1 MTTPLVTV
9 LSIDGGGIRGIIP
22 SVILAFLES
31 KLQEIDGS
39 DARIAD
45 YFDIVGGTSTGGLMA
60 TMLTA
65 PNSRQ
70 RPLFA
75 ANELVPFY
83 INESPKIFPQ
93 DQVPPTTGPKYDG
106 KYLRE
111 LTAKLLGDLTVKQT
125 VTNVLL
131 PTYDILIFQPIVF
144 TTDEAKQNP
153 AKDAKLSDVCIAT
166 SAAPT
171 LLPPYKFKI
180 LDLLGAHEFNLTDGG
195 VAAANPALWALT
207 HISKSALIKGK
218 SASDK
223 KKRLNASEMLV
234 LSLGC
239 GSAKQKQM
247 YTVEQAA
254 QWGALDWIVN
264 LSTFDTPLLNILGA
278 VGTDMVDIHVETLFQ
293 SHDNAQNYLRVE
305 DDSLTGDALSADKAT
320 PENLDNLKKIGIEL
334 LDKPASR
341 VNLDTGALEPIEG
354 AGTYAQALTV
364 FATKLSEQ
372 RKLKKNI

>member
-1 MTTPLVTV
+1 MTTPLITV

-65 PNSRQ
+65 PNDQQ

-93 DQVPPTTGPKYDG
+93 DQVPPTTGPK
-106 KYLRE
+106 
-111 LTAKLLGDLTVKQT
+111 
-125 VTNVLL
+125 
-131 PTYDILIFQPIVF
+131 
-144 TTDEAKQNP
+144 AKQNP
-153 AKDAKLSDVCIAT
+153 SKDAKLSDICIAT

-171 LLPPYKFKI
+171 ILPPYKFKV
-180 LDLLGAHEFNLTDGG
+180 LDLLGSHEFNLTDGG
-195 VAAANPALWALT
+195 VAAANPTLWALT
-207 HISKSALIKGK
+207 HISK
-218 SASDK
+218 
-223 KKRLNASEMLV
+223 
-234 LSLGC
+234 
-239 GSAKQKQM
+239 
-247 YTVEQAA
+247 
-254 QWGALDWIVN
+254 
-264 LSTFDTPLLNILGA
+264 GA

-293 SHDNAQNYLRVE
+293 SHDTAQNYLRVE

-320 PENLDNLKKIGIEL
+320 PENLENLKKIGIEL

-354 AGTYAQALTV
+354 AGTYAQALAV
-364 FATKLSEQ
+364 FAIKLSEQ